1 MSFVRLLEKIRR
13 SLALRLSLWFALV
26 FLLVV
31 TGLFWGLYRALTHTI
46 EERAGAELEALFS
59 RFSEVYLRYGV
70 EALRASVR
78 SSAGFPGVTSLYV
91 RLSRDGRQVLLAEV
105 PPEWLEVQTR
115 EVPEP
120 SRGLYVVEKVR
131 ELRIP
136 QNARKDF
143 LIAEGQLANGVM
155 LEVGRSTDSRTVLF
169 APLRKT
175 FWQVGGVAIVLGLA
189 GGGLFAWSAT
199 RPIREVTRTAR
210 RILEQGQRHARVPV
224 PPGDDELTEM
234 ARHFNTVLDKN
245 EALLVAM
252 RESLDN
258 VAHDLRTPLTRLR
271 GTAEVALQNTEDP
284 AAAQEALADCVEE
297 SERVLRMLNTLMDVT
312 EAESGM
318 MKLNRQS
325 TDLVGL
331 LGEIAEMY
339 SFVAEERKIEVK
351 LELPDRCEASVDPD
365 RMRQV
370 LGNLVDN
377 ALKYTPE
384 GGLVT
389 VRAETREGWAII
401 RVRDTGIGVSPE
413 EQTKIWTRLYR
424 GDRSRSQRGLGL
436 GLSLVKAVV
445 EAHGGT
451 VGVTGAPG
459 QGSEFTVK
467 IPVVGVSA
475 ALPGHVGS
483 LIANG

>member
-1 MSFVRLLEKIRR
+1 MTTPDRRR
-13 SLALRLSLWFALV
+13 SGNPV
-26 FLLVV
+26 PQ
-31 TGLFWGLYRALTHTI
+31 WGSQGEPGPAP
-46 EERAGAELEALFS
+46 EA
-59 RFSEVYLRYGV
+59 
-70 EALRASVR
+70 
-78 SSAGFPGVTSLYV
+78 
-91 RLSRDGRQVLLAEV
+91 
-105 PPEWLEVQTR
+105 
-115 EVPEP
+115 VPEP
-120 SRGLYVVEKVR
+120 G
-131 ELRIP
+131 
-136 QNARKDF
+136 A
-143 LIAEGQLANGVM
+143 
-155 LEVGRSTDSRTVLF
+155 
-169 APLRKT
+169 
-175 FWQVGGVAIVLGLA
+175 
-189 GGGLFAWSAT
+189 
-199 RPIREVTRTAR
+199 
-210 RILEQGQRHARVPV
+210 PV

-318 MKLNRQS
+318 MKLNRQP

-351 LELPDRCEASVDPD
+351 LELPGRCEALVDPD

-389 VRAETREGWAII
+389 VRAENQEGWAII

-467 IPVVGVSA
+467 IPVAVA
-475 ALPGHVGS
+475 TATLPGKAV
-483 LIANG
+483 AVN